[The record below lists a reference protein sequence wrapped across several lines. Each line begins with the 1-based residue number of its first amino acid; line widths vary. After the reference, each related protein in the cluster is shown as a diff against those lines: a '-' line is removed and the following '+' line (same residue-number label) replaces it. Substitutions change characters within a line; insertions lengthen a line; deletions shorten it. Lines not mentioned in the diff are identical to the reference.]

1 MLRIFNRKLRVWQL
15 MNENNAANISDNIG
29 QNQSPDQLEAGL
41 ALNLAALAGRLG
53 KSPDIIIRE
62 FSIGALNKVN
72 GAIVFVD
79 GLVDTNQIDRDIL
92 APLMNTEKTKES
104 PDDVDKEEQDY
115 ILNLQMKLVAIGDVK
130 IKSSINDL
138 VDGVLSGD
146 TILMVDGCRE
156 ALILSTKGWEKRTIQ
171 EPSSEVVV
179 RGPREGFVE
188 TLRTNTSLLR
198 RRIRNPNLTFEVMRI
213 GKQTQT
219 DVCIAYIKGIAADSL
234 IGEIKQR
241 LKRINTDSILESGYI
256 EEFIMD
262 APLSV
267 FPTVSRSERPD
278 AVAGKIL
285 EGRAAIMIAGTPFV
299 LTVPMLLIETF
310 QSPED
315 YYSRSYYGSLI
326 RWVRYVSFGFSLL
339 LPAFYVAFSS
349 FHTELIPTSLLITL
363 AASREGLP
371 FAAVIEALGM
381 GLIFEI
387 LREAGIR
394 LPRPIGQTISIV
406 GALVVGQAAVS
417 AGLVGAPMVI
427 VVAFTA
433 IASFAIPSLADSTA
447 ILRVALT
454 IIAGILG
461 AFGIIMGLLVLLI
474 HLASLRSFGTP
485 YLSPLSPFM
494 PTDLKDVAVRAPW
507 WAMFLRPHNFGR
519 DDSERQAF
527 RLKPGPNSNQNNDS
541 SDE

>member
-299 LTVPMLLIETF
+299 LTVPMLLIEAF

-349 FHTELIPTSLLITL
+349 FHTELIPPSLLITL

-461 AFGIIMGLLVLLI
+461 AFGIIIGLLVLLI

-507 WAMFLRPHNFGR
+507 WAMFLRPHNFGW

>member
-427 VVAFTA
+427 IVAFTA